1 MLLSFS
7 LLMFVCESTGESHT
21 TTWTTNNASTKIHFS
36 SSPPVE
42 EKPSLQLVAI
52 PDYPVAAGRRVNLQ
66 CRAFTVQDSVGLSW
80 QRLRNQTWLPAGVG
94 GHLTLTEPE
103 QSGLYRCL
111 TAAESR
117 FSQNHTVYIVAT
129 HTTVGENLGT
139 SAFVFSLLA
148 LIAIFAIIFWLCW
161 HRLDGTL
168 ITGNVA
174 SKGFPGSEQPPKE
187 DLPHAECDVYV
198 NYTCT
203 SSDYT
208 DLNPTTVIEDDVYS
222 NLS

>member
-129 HTTVGENLGT
+129 HTT
-139 SAFVFSLLA
+139 
-148 LIAIFAIIFWLCW
+148 
-161 HRLDGTL
+161 
-168 ITGNVA
+168 
-174 SKGFPGSEQPPKE
+174 GFPGSEQPPKE